1 MSEIHP
7 AIKLVIPGRK
17 RRFFRGGEILSRTW
31 AIELLLGSAG
41 SKPAPDFKFQI
52 MNERNNFPR

>member
-7 AIKLVIPGRK
+7 AIKLVIPGRI
-17 RRFFRGGEILSRTW
+17 RRLFWGEIFSRTW
-31 AIELLLGSAG
+31 AIELLLGLASSKSAL
-41 SKPAPDFKFQI
+41 DFKFQI